1 MISGKICKTFETVDG
16 IHWKKCV
23 FFREIFTKFQD
34 RSNIFN
40 SFMSSKDGGVVN
52 RGNGS
57 ETDKEA
63 NKQAKIYVCIRC
75 SMLIN
80 YA

>member
-1 MISGKICKTFETVDG
+1 
-16 IHWKKCV
+16 
-23 FFREIFTKFQD
+23 
-34 RSNIFN
+34 
-40 SFMSSKDGGVVN
+40 MSSKDGGLVNRGNGSETGKDGGLVN